1 MWCCLLVAQ
10 YQETNTTKS
19 GLGVDCIE
27 IEFEAFVGLLTILM
41 IGIFTPGPNNIT
53 AISHSAVH
61 GARSNIS
68 LVTGMAIGFIIVHLI
83 IGSLIN
89 RIEEVSTFFTALEWF
104 GILFF
109 ILLGIVV
116 LRLPIERLSLNQ
128 NIKKIDFRHGIAL
141 QFINGKEWAFVSVMM
156 IQFLDGFGGGL
167 TGILLI
173 TSITTTAGLLSMIL
187 WTFTGH
193 KLMNTLRHERK
204 GVIMIRTLAGAIFL
218 FASAAILQQLV

>member
-1 MWCCLLVAQ
+1 M
-10 YQETNTTKS
+10 N
-19 GLGVDCIE
+19 IE
-27 IEFEAFVGLLTILM
+27 YDALVGLLTILAV
-41 IGIFTPGPNNIT
+41 GIFTPGPNNIT

-68 LVTGMAIGFIIVHLI
+68 LLIGMVIGFVSVHLI
-83 IGSLIN
+83 IGSV
-89 RIEEVSTFFTALEWF
+89 IEQIDEESMFFSFLEWF

-109 ILLGIVV
+109 VALGIII
-116 LRLPIERLSLNQ
+116 LRLPIERLSVDQ
-128 NIKKIDFRHGIAL
+128 DIKRLDFRHGIAL

-193 KLMNTLRHERK
+193 KLMATLRDERK
-204 GVIMIRTLAGAIFL
+204 GTIMIRVLAGAIFA
-218 FASAAILQQLV
+218 FAALATLGMLL

>member
-1 MWCCLLVAQ
+1 M
-10 YQETNTTKS
+10 N
-19 GLGVDCIE
+19 IE
-27 IEFEAFVGLLTILM
+27 YDALVGLLTILAV
-41 IGIFTPGPNNIT
+41 GIFTPGPNNIT

-68 LVTGMAIGFIIVHLI
+68 LLIGMVIGFVSVHLI
-83 IGSLIN
+83 IGSV
-89 RIEEVSTFFTALEWF
+89 IEQIDEESMFFSFLEWF

-109 ILLGIVV
+109 VALGIII
-116 LRLPIERLSLNQ
+116 LRLPIERLAVDQ
-128 NIKKIDFRHGIAL
+128 DIKRLDFRHGIGL

-193 KLMNTLRHERK
+193 KLMATLRDERK
-204 GVIMIRTLAGAIFL
+204 GTIMIRSLAGAIFV
-218 FASAAILQQLV
+218 FAAMATFGMLL

>member
-1 MWCCLLVAQ
+1 M
-10 YQETNTTKS
+10 N
-19 GLGVDCIE
+19 IE
-27 IEFEAFVGLLTILM
+27 YDALVGLLTILAV
-41 IGIFTPGPNNIT
+41 GIFTPGPNNIT

-68 LVTGMAIGFIIVHLI
+68 LLIGMVIGFVSVHLI
-83 IGSLIN
+83 IGSV
-89 RIEEVSTFFTALEWF
+89 IEQIDEESMFFSFLEWF

-109 ILLGIVV
+109 VALGIII
-116 LRLPIERLSLNQ
+116 LRLPIERLSVDQ
-128 NIKKIDFRHGIAL
+128 DIKRLDFRHGIGL

-156 IQFLDGFGGGL
+156 IQFLDGFGGGF

-193 KLMNTLRHERK
+193 KLMATLRDERK
-204 GVIMIRTLAGAIFL
+204 GTIMIRVLAGAIFV
-218 FASAAILQQLV
+218 FAALATLGMLL

>member
-1 MWCCLLVAQ
+1 M
-10 YQETNTTKS
+10 N
-19 GLGVDCIE
+19 IE
-27 IEFEAFVGLLTILM
+27 YDALVGLLTILAV
-41 IGIFTPGPNNIT
+41 GIFTPGPNNIT

-68 LVTGMAIGFIIVHLI
+68 LLIGMVIGFVSVHLI
-83 IGSLIN
+83 IGSV
-89 RIEEVSTFFTALEWF
+89 IEQIDEESMFFSFLEWF

-109 ILLGIVV
+109 VALGIII
-116 LRLPIERLSLNQ
+116 LRLPIERLSVDQ
-128 NIKKIDFRHGIAL
+128 DIKRLDFRHGIAL

-156 IQFLDGFGGGL
+156 IQFLDGFGGGI

-193 KLMNTLRHERK
+193 KLMATLRDERR
-204 GVIMIRTLAGAIFL
+204 GPFMIRVLASAIFV
-218 FASAAILQQLV
+218 FAALATLGILL

>member
-1 MWCCLLVAQ
+1 M
-10 YQETNTTKS
+10 N
-19 GLGVDCIE
+19 IE
-27 IEFEAFVGLLTILM
+27 YDALVGLLTILAV
-41 IGIFTPGPNNIT
+41 GIFTPGPNNIT

-68 LVTGMAIGFIIVHLI
+68 LLIGMVIGFVSVHLI
-83 IGSLIN
+83 IGSV
-89 RIEEVSTFFTALEWF
+89 IEQIDEESMFFSFLEWF

-109 ILLGIVV
+109 VALGIII
-116 LRLPIERLSLNQ
+116 LRLPIERLSVDQ
-128 NIKKIDFRHGIAL
+128 DIKRLDFRHGIAL

-156 IQFLDGFGGGL
+156 IQFLDGFGGGI

-193 KLMNTLRHERK
+193 KLMATLRDERK
-204 GVIMIRTLAGAIFL
+204 GTIMIRVLAGAIFA
-218 FASAAILQQLV
+218 FAALATLGMLL

>member
-1 MWCCLLVAQ
+1 M
-10 YQETNTTKS
+10 
-19 GLGVDCIE
+19 DIE
-27 IEFEAFVGLLTILM
+27 YDALVGLLTILAV
-41 IGIFTPGPNNIT
+41 GIFTPGPNNIT

-68 LVTGMAIGFIIVHLI
+68 LLIGMVIGFISVHLI
-83 IGSLIN
+83 IGSVVEQID
-89 RIEEVSTFFTALEWF
+89 EESVFFSFLEWF

-109 ILLGIVV
+109 VALGIII
-116 LRLPIERLSLNQ
+116 LRLPIERLSVDQ
-128 NIKKIDFRHGIAL
+128 DIKRLDFRHGIGL

-156 IQFLDGFGGGL
+156 IQFLDGFGGGF

-193 KLMNTLRHERK
+193 KLMATLRDERK
-204 GVIMIRTLAGAIFL
+204 GTIMIRVLAGAIFV
-218 FASAAILQQLV
+218 FAALATLGMLL

>member
-1 MWCCLLVAQ
+1 M
-10 YQETNTTKS
+10 
-19 GLGVDCIE
+19 DIE
-27 IEFEAFVGLLTILM
+27 YDALVGLLTILAV
-41 IGIFTPGPNNIT
+41 GIFTPGPNNIT

-68 LVTGMAIGFIIVHLI
+68 LLVGMVIGFVSVHLI
-83 IGSLIN
+83 IGSV
-89 RIEEVSTFFTALEWF
+89 IEQIDEESVFFSFLEWF

-109 ILLGIVV
+109 VALGIII
-116 LRLPIERLSLNQ
+116 LRLPIERLSVDQ
-128 NIKKIDFRHGIAL
+128 DIKRLDFRHGIAL

-193 KLMNTLRHERK
+193 KLMATLRDERK
-204 GVIMIRTLAGAIFL
+204 GTIMIRSLAGAIFV
-218 FASAAILQQLV
+218 FAALATFGMLL

>member
-1 MWCCLLVAQ
+1 M
-10 YQETNTTKS
+10 N
-19 GLGVDCIE
+19 IE
-27 IEFEAFVGLLTILM
+27 YDALVGLLTILAV
-41 IGIFTPGPNNIT
+41 GIFTPGPNNIT

-68 LVTGMAIGFIIVHLI
+68 LLIGMVIGFVSVHLI
-83 IGSLIN
+83 IGSV
-89 RIEEVSTFFTALEWF
+89 IEQIDEESMFFSFLEWF

-109 ILLGIVV
+109 VALGIII
-116 LRLPIERLSLNQ
+116 LRLPIERLSVDQ
-128 NIKKIDFRHGIAL
+128 DIKRLDFRHGIGL

-173 TSITTTAGLLSMIL
+173 TSITTTGGLLSMIL

-193 KLMNTLRHERK
+193 KLMATLRDERK
-204 GVIMIRTLAGAIFL
+204 GTIMIRSLAGAIFV
-218 FASAAILQQLV
+218 FAAMATIGMLL

>member
-1 MWCCLLVAQ
+1 M
-10 YQETNTTKS
+10 
-19 GLGVDCIE
+19 DIE
-27 IEFEAFVGLLTILM
+27 YDALVGLLTILAV
-41 IGIFTPGPNNIT
+41 GIFTPGPNNIT

-68 LVTGMAIGFIIVHLI
+68 LLIGMVIGFVSVHLI
-83 IGSLIN
+83 IGSV
-89 RIEEVSTFFTALEWF
+89 IEQIDEESMFFSFLEWF

-109 ILLGIVV
+109 VALGIII
-116 LRLPIERLSLNQ
+116 LRLPIERLAVDQ
-128 NIKKIDFRHGIAL
+128 DIKRLDFRHGIGL

-193 KLMNTLRHERK
+193 KLMATLRDERK
-204 GVIMIRTLAGAIFL
+204 GTIMIRSLAGAIFV
-218 FASAAILQQLV
+218 FAAMATIGMLL

>member
-1 MWCCLLVAQ
+1 M
-10 YQETNTTKS
+10 N
-19 GLGVDCIE
+19 IE
-27 IEFEAFVGLLTILM
+27 YDALVGLLTILAV
-41 IGIFTPGPNNIT
+41 GIFTPGPNNIT

-68 LVTGMAIGFIIVHLI
+68 LLIGMVIGFVSVHLI
-83 IGSLIN
+83 IGSV
-89 RIEEVSTFFTALEWF
+89 IEQIDEESMFFSFLEWF

-109 ILLGIVV
+109 VALGIII
-116 LRLPIERLSLNQ
+116 LRLPIERLSVDQ
-128 NIKKIDFRHGIAL
+128 DIKRLDFRHGIAL

-173 TSITTTAGLLSMIL
+173 TSITTTGGLLSMIL

-193 KLMNTLRHERK
+193 KLMATLRDERK
-204 GVIMIRTLAGAIFL
+204 GTIMIRVLAGAIFV
-218 FASAAILQQLV
+218 FAAMATIGMLL

>member
-1 MWCCLLVAQ
+1 M
-10 YQETNTTKS
+10 
-19 GLGVDCIE
+19 DIE
-27 IEFEAFVGLLTILM
+27 YDALVGLLTILAV
-41 IGIFTPGPNNIT
+41 GIFTPGPNNIT

-68 LVTGMAIGFIIVHLI
+68 LLIGMVIGFISVHLI
-83 IGSLIN
+83 IGSVIE
-89 RIEEVSTFFTALEWF
+89 RIDEDSVFFSFLEWF

-109 ILLGIVV
+109 VALGIII
-116 LRLPIERLSLNQ
+116 LRLPIERLSVDQEIQKL
-128 NIKKIDFRHGIAL
+128 DFRHGIAL

-193 KLMNTLRHERK
+193 KLMATLRDERK
-204 GVIMIRTLAGAIFL
+204 GTIMIRCLAGAIFIFAAAALLAML
-218 FASAAILQQLV
+218 F